1 MKKLPAAMLIFV
13 MILTLLTACG
23 NGNTASTTPPA
34 SSDIPGASA
43 SPASSDKPESTD
55 SDEALPEM
63 GELLLLIDGVTVT
76 LPITV
81 DDFKALGWVPKNEEQ
96 SEKLGKTLEVRE
108 ETRVLFDKGDSYII
122 AFVANLSEDQA
133 ITVSEGSIYGFEN
146 IGGYDTFELPG
157 GIVEGV
163 STRNE
168 VIAAY
173 GESEPTSDDQK
184 YMKYYRE
191 GFVINLNIDEND
203 IFIRISPIRY
213 RGDHAFE
220 AVSF

>member
-1 MKKLPAAMLIFV
+1 MKN
-13 MILTLLTACG
+13 ILTALLILVLAIGLIGCG
-23 NGNTASTTPPA
+23 NGDTASTAPSGT
-34 SSDIPGASA
+34 SDI
-43 SPASSDKPESTD
+43 DD
-55 SDEALPEM
+55 VEALPEM
-63 GELLLLIDGVTVT
+63 GELPLLIDGVTVT

-96 SEKLGKTLEVRE
+96 IEKLGKTLEVRE
-108 ETRVLFDKGDSYII
+108 ETRILFDKGNSYII

-133 ITVSEGSIYGFEN
+133 IIVSEGSIYGFEN

-163 STRNE
+163 STRDE

-173 GESEPTSDDQK
+173 GKSEPTPDEQK

-213 RGDHAFE
+213 RGDNAFDT
-220 AVSF
+220 VSF